1 MPFGGIFALSD
12 FSGIDRREMDAREM
26 DARETDARETD
37 ARETDEDTELEDE
50 EEERD
55 DLRAEKEEE
64 EEEEEE
70 EETPQQQA
78 QSKKLIVVKVQDSF
92 DLRTQIVMDLFI
104 VAMAITPFSLEGAA
118 LFALCHHLFSYF
130 FCRQAN
136 YYTTTTN

>member
-12 FSGIDRREMDAREM
+12 FSGIDRRETDAM
-26 DARETDARETD
+26 DARETDARETGAMD
-37 ARETDEDTELEDE
+37 ARETDDDTELEDE
-50 EEERD
+50 EEGERD

-64 EEEEEE
+64 EEE
-70 EETPQQQA
+70 TPQQQQE

-136 YYTTTTN
+136 YYTTATN